1 MVGLLAAIIV
11 GAIAGSLASQLVP
24 GLRLGLLGDT
34 LVGIAG
40 VALLFPWLHLH
51 LGGGVIASII
61 AVTPAAIVGAVIF
74 LLIARLIG
82 RARQGRD
89 HGNVPG
95 R

>member
-40 VALLFPWLHLH
+40 VAWRATFP
-51 LGGGVIASII
+51 V
-61 AVTPAAIVGAVIF
+61 VTFAYW
-74 LLIARLIG
+74 G
-82 RARQGRD
+82 RGYFVDDRGYSCCNRWSGTRD
-89 HGNVPG
+89 TGMELTELMNID
-95 R
+95 